1 MNKIN
6 FVNKGQPAINDTN
19 LNKMQDNIEE
29 AIEERNIIT
38 AKIAASTT
46 ISQTNTFQKVNL
58 AQSFKLGNGFSISD
72 GGILVGE
79 EIENVKVD
87 ANVLIAFTNSGT
99 FNLIIQKN
107 SDVVARK
114 INSNISGNQAS
125 NLSKTIPVQQG
136 DVLYLYLGA
145 NAGDTVNI
153 TESMSWVTVEK
164 V

>member
-153 TESMSWVTVEK
+153 KESMSWVTVEK